1 MRPPTIELKA
11 LEQSADIDHHRLLIC
26 TTQCH
31 FGREGIGVWGLDCPP
46 QSAQQSYSPTE
57 LGPRERAA
65 VFAASAARGGNFSSS
80 EMPRRREG
88 GRECTVCSTSS
99 SMWTKVLH
107 AAQPVIAVVGVGHQS
122 SGKHNFKFGATSKPP
137 ASTKNIQYRP
147 LNMWVNLT
155 L

>member
-80 EMPRRREG
+80 EMPRRREV

-107 AAQPVIAVVGVGHQS
+107 AAQPVIAVVGVTNHLENTISNLERLQ
-122 SGKHNFKFGATSKPP
+122 NLLLPP
-137 ASTKNIQYRP
+137 RIYSTDRLICG
-147 LNMWVNLT
+147 LV
-155 L
+155 